1 MRHSQIIW
9 DTDVMVN
16 TVATLECLQELSVE
30 LLALFRSIHSRK
42 SRYKNAP
49 ISAAKPPNRCANCG
63 ER

>member
-16 TVATLECLQELSVE
+16 TVATLGCLQELSVE
-30 LLALFRSIHSRK
+30 LLALFYTLSKISIQ
-42 SRYKNAP
+42 NVA